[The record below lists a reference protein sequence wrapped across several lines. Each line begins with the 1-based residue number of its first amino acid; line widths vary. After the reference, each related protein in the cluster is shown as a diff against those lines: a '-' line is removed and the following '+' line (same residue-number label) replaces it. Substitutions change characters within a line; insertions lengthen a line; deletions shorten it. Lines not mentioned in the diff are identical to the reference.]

1 MNKEEFRSRAMKA
14 GQAAEYMGISRR
26 HLHDLSQEG
35 RIPYIKLGARS
46 IVYDIA
52 DLDKFLDACKIG
64 LES

>member
-1 MNKEEFRSRAMKA
+1 MKKEEFRPRAMKA

-26 HLHDLSQEG
+26 YLHDLSQEG
-35 RIPYIKLGARS
+35 RVPYIKVGTRC

-64 LES
+64 VL